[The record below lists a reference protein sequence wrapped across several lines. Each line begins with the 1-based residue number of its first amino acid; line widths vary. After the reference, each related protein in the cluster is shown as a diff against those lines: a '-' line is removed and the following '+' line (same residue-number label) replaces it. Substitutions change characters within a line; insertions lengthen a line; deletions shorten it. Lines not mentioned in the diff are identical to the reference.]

1 MKKAR
6 LQQPLPWVPWAQ
18 QQQQEQQAPP
28 EVIFS
33 STDLEFQQLEPK
45 RRVFFDQLEEMVEKC
60 TFTCPPGMSPFLKNP
75 TKEKIRIPND
85 LDPQQFRGKI
95 FFIDYMNIF
104 PAFQRTLLSRE
115 KFKLDSDVWK
125 DTGFQQKI
133 DNLHVPAYR
142 IALLYYAFSLK
153 GYDRIPPT
161 ANDWIFIVSQ
171 GGQKKCGRLTYET
184 CTFLNGCHI
193 LVVEVPCV
201 DNLNYYP
208 LFTSR
213 DCHLLFEKNEV
224 DDYFLLYCLLYF
236 QSARDKVEQKIS
248 QNRSTPDELQ
258 WLWNQTLVLISN
270 DQYSWASD
278 KKTRVQKLPSPW
290 PTAFTAAFSMG
301 TATPKTK
308 SSRRKR
314 YM

>member
-6 LQQPLPWVPWAQ
+6 IQQPLPWAQ
-18 QQQQEQQAPP
+18 RQQRQQQQEAPP
-28 EVIFS
+28 EVIFK

-60 TFTCPPGMSPFLKNP
+60 TFTCPPGMSSFLKDL

-85 LDPQQFRGKI
+85 LDPQRFRGKI

-115 KFKLDSDVWK
+115 KLKLDSDVWK
-125 DTGFQQKI
+125 DTSFQQKI
-133 DNLHVPAYR
+133 DNLYVPAYR

-153 GYDRIPPT
+153 GYDQIPPT
-161 ANDWIFIVSQ
+161 ANDRVFLVSQ
-171 GGQKKCGRLTYET
+171 GGQKKCGRLTYES
-184 CTFLNGCHI
+184 CAFLNGCHVLI
-193 LVVEVPCV
+193 IEVPCV

-236 QSARDKVEQKIS
+236 QSARDKVS
-248 QNRSTPDELQ
+248 QHRSTPDKLL

-270 DQYSWASD
+270 DQYSWASQ

-290 PTAFTAAFSMG
+290 PTAFSVAFSMG

-308 SSRRKR
+308 SLRKKR
-314 YM
+314 

>member
-6 LQQPLPWVPWAQ
+6 LQQPLPWVPWTQ
-18 QQQQEQQAPP
+18 QQQREQQAPP

>member
-6 LQQPLPWVPWAQ
+6 IQEPFPWEQ
-18 QQQQEQQAPP
+18 EQQQQEAPP
-28 EVIFS
+28 EVIFK
-33 STDLEFQQLEPK
+33 STDLEFQHLEPK

-60 TFTCPPGMSPFLKNP
+60 TFTCPPGMSSFLKDP
-75 TKEKIRIPND
+75 AKEKIRIPND
-85 LDPQQFRGKI
+85 LDPQRFRGKI

-115 KFKLDSDVWK
+115 KLKLDSDVWK
-125 DTGFQQKI
+125 DTSFQQKI
-133 DNLHVPAYR
+133 DNLYVPAYR

-153 GYDRIPPT
+153 GYTNIPPT
-161 ANDWIFIVSQ
+161 ANDWVFLVSQ
-171 GGQKKCGRLTYET
+171 GGQKKCGLLTYES
-184 CTFLNGCHI
+184 CAFLNGCHV
-193 LVVEVPCV
+193 LMVEVPCV

-236 QSARDKVEQKIS
+236 QSARDKVENKIL
-248 QNRSTPDELQ
+248 QNRSTPEESD

-270 DQYSWASD
+270 DQYSWASE

-290 PTAFTAAFSMG
+290 PTAFSVAFSMG
-301 TATPKTK
+301 TTTTTPKTPKTK
-308 SSRRKR
+308 SLRKKR
-314 YM
+314 